1 MPSAI
6 TPGLIILHG
15 NQLEQLRST
24 VFQWV
29 RQNPLDPL
37 EPDIYLVQSNGV
49 AEWLKIAIAED
60 TGVCAATRIE
70 LPGRF
75 LWGIYRNMLGRE
87 EIPSTSPL
95 DKSPLTWRLM
105 RLIPELLEQVD
116 FEPLRRF
123 LADGDQERRLQLAE
137 RLAGLMDLYQL
148 YRADWL
154 NDWAEGRDQLQ
165 SAQGDVKPLAADQ
178 RWQAQLWRAILTDIP
193 EDSRGLGRI
202 NIHQRFVTA
211 IKNGLKPVTR
221 LPRRVVLFGVSA
233 LPKQTLEALSALS
246 AHTQVLLAVPNPC
259 QYYWGDIIEG
269 SLLFKAHYKRQQLK
283 GGKDLSQFSP
293 EDLHT
298 HCHPLLA
305 NWGRQG
311 RDFIRMLDDF
321 DNAAVTRE
329 RFSSLR
335 IDLFSEGEGN
345 TLLERVQV
353 AIRDLLPI
361 IDHPQSQFD
370 IADKSIEFH
379 VTHSVQREVEV
390 LHDQLLSMLADADAD
405 ADADA
410 GVKTPLRPRDV
421 VVMVPDIETFSPA
434 IRSVFGQYSRQD
446 PRYIPFEIGDVKDRS
461 INPIIVAM
469 DWLLRLP
476 QQRCQQSE
484 VRDLLDVP
492 ALAKH
497 FGLTAEDLPQ
507 LSQWIEGSGIRWGLD
522 QAHRNGLGL
531 KPSGEQNSWIF
542 GIRRMLLGYASGDS
556 TTYSG
561 VEPYAEV
568 GGLDAALAGS
578 LAQFIEAL
586 IYWRGLLA
594 ESASPADWGA
604 RARNLLQSFFAAND
618 ESDQLLLGRLDET
631 LQYWLESCINAG
643 FEEKVPL
650 GVFREAW
657 LGTVDD
663 QTLNHRF
670 VSGGVTFC
678 TLMPMR
684 AVPFRVVCLL
694 GMNDGDFPRRTQHV
708 DFDLLAQPD
717 MARPGD
723 RSRRDDDRYL
733 MLEALL
739 SARDKLYI
747 SWVGRNV
754 RDNGEQPASVLVSQL
769 RDYLVTGLHCE
780 LERMTTEHPLQ
791 PFSRRYFEKNGLL
804 TYAKEWR
811 VAHSS
816 LDAKIDSDTL
826 PQYELELDFKLKIE
840 ELARFVKHPAKYF
853 FRKRLGVIF
862 TDDES
867 SGEDDEPF
875 GFNGLEEYTLV
886 DSLLDDVGAPEA
898 IDQVSIRLRQKAER
912 LSREGALPIGLIGQ
926 EWQDRLVDELIPI
939 RKEWLKLR
947 AQYPM
952 PAEKLPVL
960 FLHDGIRLDDW
971 FDKIY
976 SNGKDTAWLTQIA
989 SKVTTS
995 KGEARGEKLIEGWIR
1010 QLVAATLDYPITGYL
1025 VARDAIVTMQPLKHE
1040 ESKVILASLISYWR
1054 DGINRPLPTACKT
1067 ALALLQDGKPDQ
1079 VYDGGYQMAG
1089 EVDDLCLARL
1099 WSDFSELSDDPEWDA
1114 CSRALYGPL
1123 NAWLATNISIQ
1134 FIEEIITIEEVQ

>member
-1 MPSAI
+1 MSSAV

-24 VFQWV
+24 VFEWV

-37 EPDIYLVQSNGV
+37 EADIYLVQSNGV

-87 EIPSTSPL
+87 EIPSSSPL

-105 RLIPELLEQVD
+105 RLIPQLLALPD

-154 NDWAEGRDQLQ
+154 NDWAQGLDQLRR
-165 SAQGDVKPLAADQ
+165 AQGDVKPLAIDQ
-178 RWQAQLWRAILTDIP
+178 RWQAQLWRAILEDIP
-193 EDSRGLGRI
+193 PDSRGLGRV

-211 IKNGLKPVTR
+211 VHHGLKPVTP

-233 LPKQTLEALSALS
+233 LPKQTLEALAALS

-259 QYYWGDIIEG
+259 QFYWGDIIDG
-269 SLLFKAHYKRQQLK
+269 SQLFKAHYKRQQLK
-283 GGKDLSQFSP
+283 AGKDLSQFSP
-293 EDLHT
+293 EDLHS

-321 DNAAVTRE
+321 DNAELTRE

-335 IDLFSEGEGN
+335 IDLFSAGDGN
-345 TLLERVQV
+345 TLLEQVQV

-361 IDHPQSQFD
+361 IEHPQRPLD
-370 IADKSIEFH
+370 MADKSIEFH
-379 VTHSVQREVEV
+379 VSHSVQREVEV
-390 LHDQLLSMLADADAD
+390 LHDQLLAMLAANAEET
-405 ADADA
+405 A
-410 GVKTPLRPRDV
+410 LRPRDV
-421 VVMVPDIETFSPA
+421 VVMVPDIELFSPA
-434 IRSVFGQYSRQD
+434 IRSVFGQYSRHD
-446 PRYIPFEIGDVKDRS
+446 ARYIPFGIGDVKDRS
-461 INPIIVAM
+461 IHPIMLAM

-492 ALAKH
+492 AVAKR

-507 LSQWIEGSGIRWGLD
+507 LAQWIEGSGIRWGLD

-531 KPSGEQNSWIF
+531 KAVGEQNSWLF
-542 GIRRMLLGYASGDS
+542 GIRRMLLGYANGDS
-556 TTYSG
+556 ASYAG

-578 LAQFIEAL
+578 LAQFVEAL
-586 IYWRGLLA
+586 IDWRGRLA
-594 ESASPADWGA
+594 ESASAAVWGA
-604 RARNLLQSFFAAND
+604 RAHDLLQSFFAASD
-618 ESDQLLLGRLDET
+618 ERDQLLLGRLNET
-631 LQYWLESCINAG
+631 LQVWLEACVNAD
-643 FEEKVPL
+643 FEEPVPL

-657 LGTVDD
+657 LGAVDE

-694 GMNDGDFPRRTQHV
+694 GMNDGDYPRRTQQV
-708 DFDLLAQPD
+708 DFDLLAQAD

-754 RDNGEQPASVLVSQL
+754 RDNSEQPASVLVSQL
-769 RDYLVTGLHCE
+769 RDYLVAGWNCA
-780 LERMTTEHPLQ
+780 LEHMTTEHALQ

-804 TYAKEWR
+804 SYAKEWR
-811 VAHSS
+811 VAHSI
-816 LDAKIDSDTL
+816 LDATLDATIDADSL
-826 PQYELELDFKLKIE
+826 PAYALQPDFKLKIE
-840 ELARFVKHPAKYF
+840 QLARFVKQPVKYF
-853 FRKRLGVIF
+853 FRERLGVIF
-862 TDDES
+862 TEAQS
-867 SGEDDEPF
+867 AFADDEPF
-875 GFNGLEEYTLV
+875 GFNGLEEYSLV
-886 DSLLDDVGAPEA
+886 DSLLDDIGVPEA
-898 IDQVSIRLRQKAER
+898 LDQVGVVLRKKAARLAG
-912 LSREGALPIGLIGQ
+912 EGALPIGLIGQ
-926 EWQDRLVDELIPI
+926 AWQDRLVQELIPI
-939 RKEWLKLR
+939 RSEWLKLC

-952 PAEKLPVL
+952 PAEKLPVI
-960 FLHDGIRLDDW
+960 FEHDGMRLDDW
-971 FDKIY
+971 LDKVR
-976 SNGKDTAWLTQIA
+976 SNGKDTVWLTQIA
-989 SKVTTS
+989 SKVTTAT
-995 KGEARGEKLIEGWIR
+995 GEARGDKLIEGWIR
-1010 QLVAATLDYPITGYL
+1010 QLVAAALGYRVSGYL
-1025 VARDAIVTMQPLKHE
+1025 LARDAIVSMQPLEHAA
-1040 ESKVILASLISYWR
+1040 SKVILADLMRYWR
-1054 DGINRPLPTACKT
+1054 DGLSRPLPSACKT
-1067 ALALLQDGKPDQ
+1067 ALAWLEDGKPDE
-1079 VYDGGYQMAG
+1079 VYDGAYQMSG
-1089 EVDDLCLARL
+1089 EVEDLCLARL
-1099 WSDFSELSDDPEWDA
+1099 WPDYAAISADPEWAA
-1114 CSRALYGPL
+1114 CCRGLFGPL
-1123 NAWLATNISIQ
+1123 HAWLASSISIQ
-1134 FIEEIITIEEVQ
+1134 RLEEIVSIEEVQ